1 MSAWA
6 VILAAGQGSRLA
18 AAGISEK
25 KQFHAYRG
33 RPLYWH
39 SARTLAR
46 TPALRGLVF
55 VFPPEE
61 LARFEA
67 ETRNLFASENLN
79 IPWKAAP
86 GGDRRQDSAYNGLMA
101 LPRECEV
108 ALVHDA
114 ARPFVT
120 AKLASRLIDAVLK
133 GAKAVIPAIPV
144 LDTIKKVADNAVV
157 STLER
162 SGLRAVQ
169 TPQAFVKDMLLAAHE
184 TARAGNW
191 TVTDDAALLE
201 RMGETVAVI
210 PGEPG
215 NVKITTPED
224 LALLE
229 EPGADASAVCVGIG
243 FDVHRFGPGRPMKLG
258 GIPITSGPE
267 IEAHSDGDV
276 LLHALVDALLGCMA
290 KGDIG
295 AHFPDTD
302 PAYEGIESGVLL
314 SETLIMA
321 QKSGLVLSHV
331 DLTVIT
337 QIPKI
342 APWRDQIQKN
352 VAGLLGLLPGQV
364 NVKAT
369 TEEGLG
375 FTGEKKG
382 IKAVACVT
390 AFKQGR

>member
-18 AAGISEK
+18 EAGIPEK
-25 KQFHAYRG
+25 KQFYAYQG

-39 SARTLAR
+39 SAKALAK
-46 TPALRGLVF
+46 TPALGGLVF
-55 VFPPEE
+55 VFPPDE
-61 LARFEA
+61 LSRFEA
-67 ETRNLFASENLN
+67 KTRELFASENLN
-79 IPWKAAP
+79 IPWTVAP
-86 GGDRRQDSAYNGLMA
+86 GGDRRQDSAYSGLLA
-101 LPRECEV
+101 LPRECAV

-120 AKLASRLIDAVLK
+120 ARLASRLIDAVSQ
-133 GAKAVIPAIPV
+133 GAKAVIPAIP
-144 LDTIKKVADNAVV
+144 LRDTIKKVADGSVV

-169 TPQAFVKDMLLAAHE
+169 TPQVFVKDALITAHE
-184 TARAGNW
+184 AARAGNW

-201 RMGETVAVI
+201 RVGEPVAVI
-210 PGEPG
+210 TGDPG

-224 LALLE
+224 LALLDKGVDPTE
-229 EPGADASAVCVGIG
+229 VCVGFG

-258 GIPITSGPE
+258 GIPITNGPE

-276 LLHALVDALLGCMA
+276 LLHALIDALLGCMA
-290 KGDIG
+290 RGDIG
-295 AHFPDTD
+295 DHFPDTD
-302 PAYEGIESGVLL
+302 PAYEGIESGILL
-314 SETLIMA
+314 SETLALA
-321 QKSGLVLSHV
+321 QRSGLVISHV
-331 DLTVIT
+331 DLTVIA

-342 APWRDQIQKN
+342 APWRDQIRKN
-352 VAGLLGLLPGQV
+352 VAGLLGLLPGRV

-390 AFKQGR
+390 ALKRR

>member
-18 AAGISEK
+18 EAGIPEK
-25 KQFHAYRG
+25 KQFHSYQD

-39 SARTLAR
+39 SAKALAKA
-46 TPALRGLVF
+46 PALGGLVF
-55 VFPPEE
+55 VFPAGD

-67 ETRNLFASENLN
+67 GTRELFAADNLN
-79 IPWKAAP
+79 IPWTVAP
-86 GGDRRQDSAYNGLMA
+86 GGDRRQDSAYSGLMA
-101 LPRECEV
+101 LPRECAV
-108 ALVHDA
+108 ALIHDA

-120 AKLASRLIDAVLK
+120 ARLASRLIDAVTQ

-144 LDTIKKVADNAVV
+144 RDTIKKVADNAVV
-157 STLER
+157 LTLER
-162 SGLRAVQ
+162 SELRAVQ
-169 TPQAFVKDMLLAAHE
+169 TPQAFAKDVLVKAHE
-184 TARAGNW
+184 AARAKNW

-201 RMGETVAVI
+201 MMGEPVAVI
-210 PGEPG
+210 AGDPG
-215 NVKITTPED
+215 NVKITNPED

-229 EPGADASAVCVGIG
+229 QGADRSEVCVGFG

-258 GIPITSGPE
+258 GIPITNGPE

-276 LLHALVDALLGCMA
+276 LLHALIDALLGCMA

-314 SETLIMA
+314 SETLVLA
-321 QKSGLVLSHV
+321 QRSGLVVSHV

-342 APWRDQIQKN
+342 APWRGRIQKN

-390 AFKQGR
+390 ALKPRR